1 MLVAGFFLRNMT
13 DDFFSRHAALLFS
26 ALVGLLLAVCDWRD
40 ERLKV

>member
-13 DDFFSRHAALLFS
+13 DDFFSRHAVLLFG
-26 ALVGLLLAVCDWRD
+26 ALVGLLLAVCDWQD